1 MRIVTR
7 LTHQR
12 SHDARNAVHGAK
24 EPLEHGTLLERL
36 GQGDDEIGARKDA
49 GGAQAGDGAPDDEGG
64 AVGRDAAD
72 EGAELED
79 GDGDEV
85 DRLDGEEGVQFA
97 EDELEPGGGEEVG
110 W

>member
-12 SHDARNAVHGAK
+12 SNNARNAIHGAK

-36 GQGDDEIGARKDA
+36 GHGDDQISARKDT
-49 GGAQAGDGAPDDEGG
+49 GGAQARDGAPDDEGG
-64 AVGRDAAD
+64 AVRRDAAD

-79 GDGDEV
+79 RDGDEI
-85 DRLDGEEGVQFA
+85 DPFDGEEGVQFA
-97 EDELEPGGGEEVG
+97 EDELETGGGKEVG

>member
-12 SHDARNAVHGAK
+12 SNNAGNAVHGAK
-24 EPLEHGTLLERL
+24 EPLEHETLLKRL
-36 GQGDDEIGARKDA
+36 GHGDDQIRAREDT
-49 GGAQAGDGAPDDEGG
+49 GRAQARDGAPDDESS
-64 AVGRDAAD
+64 AVRRDAAD

-79 GDGDEV
+79 GDGDEE
-85 DRLDGEEGVQFA
+85 DPFDGEESVKFA
-97 EDELEPGGGEEVG
+97 EDELETGGGEEVG